1 LYYGVDQAILHFHQS
16 HVDNSS
22 MESPCYPDGYVDA
35 ATGLY
40 GKGQWHECLI
50 QVVALFDFSADC
62 YHGDGRIERC
72 SFNGVYQPPLGN
84 KQFIAMSALVYTWE
98 FLGLKTGPETDD
110 LRKLTKRAQYVCS
123 MSYQEQ
129 VEYYNR
135 IVGDLSVDR
144 KANNIHAQCFNAA
157 YIYHLLHS
165 GLGLPL
171 KHTPIEVYH
180 DINGTQV
187 DWALGMMLVERNKGS
202 CDTNQQRSIILTIN
216 QSTSDAIDY
225 KLLFLSVTPTF
236 ILVSCILGYMLRR
249 AKRKYKLLEMYS
261 SLDQGI
267 KLQRRMS

>member
-1 LYYGVDQAILHFHQS
+1 
-16 HVDNSS
+16 
-22 MESPCYPDGYVDA
+22 
-35 ATGLY
+35 
-40 GKGQWHECLI
+40 
-50 QVVALFDFSADC
+50 
-62 YHGDGRIERC
+62 
-72 SFNGVYQPPLGN
+72 
-84 KQFIAMSALVYTWE
+84 
-98 FLGLKTGPETDD
+98 
-110 LRKLTKRAQYVCS
+110 